1 MKGALI
7 SFLPLLA
14 ALLVVAAREA
24 RSAHR
29 RNLVNRAL
37 HEARRPLQ
45 AIALSLPAGPGRLT
59 PALPVWQ
66 AIRAL
71 GEVDRQVNGGAAD
84 QLRPEPVA
92 CRLMTEACVRRWQS
106 RARMA
111 GGGIELRWTGPE
123 AVVTGDPAVLSSAIE
138 NLIVNA
144 IEHGGP
150 RIIVRAL
157 VLGQRLRIE
166 VVDDGAACREPDRKD
181 RPAEVLARFRG
192 RERHGHGLAVVRQAA
207 REHCGSFNLEL
218 CETGSKATLTLPCS
232 SKPVASSAGLVGI
245 EMCGGCDESAA

>member
-1 MKGALI
+1 MRAHLVDL
-7 SFLPLLA
+7 LPLLT
-14 ALLVVAAREA
+14 ALLVILAHEA
-24 RSAHR
+24 WLAHR
-29 RNLVNRAL
+29 RSLVNRAL

-71 GEVDRQVNGGAAD
+71 GEVDRQINGGAPD
-84 QLRPEPVA
+84 QPRPEPIA

-111 GGGIELRWTGPE
+111 GGGIEMRWTGPE
-123 AVVTGDPAVLSSAIE
+123 ALVTGDPAMLSAAVE

-150 RIIVRAL
+150 RIVVRAL
-157 VLGQRLRIE
+157 VVGRRLRIE
-166 VVDDGAACREPDRKD
+166 VSDNGKSR
-181 RPAEVLARFRG
+181 RPAERSGNPAEVMARLRG
-192 RERHGHGLAVVRQAA
+192 RERHGHGLAVVRDAA
-207 REHCGSFNLEL
+207 REHDGRLEVDLGEQGS
-218 CETGSKATLTLPCS
+218 TATLVLPCS
-232 SKPVASSAGLVGI
+232 TRAPVSAPGLVGI
-245 EMCGGCDESAA
+245 EA

>member
-1 MKGALI
+1 MRGELVN
-7 SFLPLLA
+7 LVPLLA
-14 ALLVVAAREA
+14 AVVVIAARETW
-24 RSAHR
+24 SAHR
-29 RNLVNRAL
+29 RNLINRAL

-45 AIALSLPAGPGRLT
+45 VIALSLPAGPGRMT

-71 GEVDRQVNGGAAD
+71 SEVDRQINGGAPD
-84 QLRPEPVA
+84 RVRPEPIA
-92 CRLMTEACVRRWQS
+92 CRLMSEACVRRWQS

-123 AVVTGDPAVLSSAIE
+123 AVVSGDPAALSAAIE

-157 VLGQRLRIE
+157 VIGKRLRIE
-166 VVDDGAACREPDRKD
+166 VTDNGRSDRTRERSGS
-181 RPAEVLARFRG
+181 PAEIMARLRG
-192 RERHGHGLAVVRQAA
+192 QGRHGHGLAVVREAA
-207 REHCGSFNLEL
+207 REHDGWFEIEIGEEGTTAILV
-218 CETGSKATLTLPCS
+218 LPCATRIAT
-232 SKPVASSAGLVGI
+232 PAPGLVGL
-245 EMCGGCDESAA
+245 EA

>member
-1 MKGALI
+1 LRANLTDL
-7 SFLPLLA
+7 LPLLV
-14 ALLVVAAREA
+14 ALLVILVREA
-24 RSAHR
+24 WLSHR
-29 RNLVNRAL
+29 RSLANRAL

-71 GEVDRQVNGGAAD
+71 GEVDRQINGGAPD
-84 QLRPEPVA
+84 QPRPEPIA

-111 GGGIELRWTGPE
+111 GGGIEMRWTGPE
-123 AVVTGDPAVLSSAIE
+123 ALVTGDPAMLSAALE

-150 RIIVRAL
+150 RIVVRAL
-157 VLGQRLRIE
+157 VIGRRLRIE
-166 VVDDGAACREPDRKD
+166 VNDNGTSGRAADRSGN
-181 RPAEVLARFRG
+181 PAEVMARLRG
-192 RERHGHGLAVVRQAA
+192 KGRHGHGLAVVRDAA
-207 REHCGSFNLEL
+207 REHDGRLEVDLDEQGS
-218 CETGSKATLTLPCS
+218 TATLILPCS
-232 SKPVASSAGLVGI
+232 TRAQVSAPGLVGV
-245 EMCGGCDESAA
+245 EA

>member
-1 MKGALI
+1 MNSDLF

-14 ALLVVAAREA
+14 ALLVIAAREA
-24 RSAHR
+24 WLAHR
-29 RNLVNRAL
+29 RSLVNRAL

-71 GEVDRQVNGGAAD
+71 GEVDRQVNGGP
-84 QLRPEPVA
+84 PERVRLEPIA

-123 AVVTGDPAVLSSAIE
+123 ALVTGDPAVLSSAIE

-150 RIIVRAL
+150 RIVVRA
-157 VLGQRLRIE
+157 VVVGQRLRIE
-166 VVDDGAACREPDRKD
+166 VTDNGKEHRTAERTGST
-181 RPAEVLARFRG
+181 PAEVLARLRG
-192 RERHGHGLAVVRQAA
+192 TDRHGHGLAVVRGAA
-207 REHCGSFNLEL
+207 REHEGRFDLDLGREGS
-218 CETGSKATLTLPCS
+218 TATLVLPCLTR
-232 SKPVASSAGLVGI
+232 VTASADGLVGI
-245 EMCGGCDESAA
+245 ET

>member
-1 MKGALI
+1 MRADVQSL
-7 SFLPLLA
+7 LPLLA
-14 ALLVVAAREA
+14 ALAVVAGREA
-24 RSAHR
+24 WLAHR
-29 RNLVNRAL
+29 RSLANRAL

-71 GEVDRQVNGGAAD
+71 GEVDRQINGGAPDRA
-84 QLRPEPVA
+84 RPEPIA
-92 CRLMTEACVRRWQS
+92 CRLMVEACVRRWQS

-123 AVVTGDPAVLSSAIE
+123 ALVTGDPAGLSAAIE

-150 RIIVRAL
+150 RIMVRTL
-157 VLGQRLRIE
+157 VIGQRLRIE
-166 VVDDGAACREPDRKD
+166 VRDDGVSHRPSERADS
-181 RPAEVLARFRG
+181 PAEVIARLRG
-192 RERHGHGLAVVRQAA
+192 KERHGHGLAVVKEAA
-207 REHCGSFNLEL
+207 RAHAGRFDLEL
-218 CETGSKATLTLPCS
+218 GSDGSIATLVLPCLTRAAAPQPG
-232 SKPVASSAGLVGI
+232 PVRTEV
-245 EMCGGCDESAA
+245 

>member
-1 MKGALI
+1 MKAELGNL
-7 SFLPLLA
+7 LPLLI
-14 ALLVVAAREA
+14 ALLVILAREVWL
-24 RSAHR
+24 AHR

-71 GEVDRQVNGGAAD
+71 GEVDRQVNGGAPD
-84 QLRPEPVA
+84 QTRPEPIA

-111 GGGIELRWTGPE
+111 GSGIEMRWTGPE
-123 AVVTGDPAVLSSAIE
+123 AMVTGDPAMLSAAIE

-150 RIIVRAL
+150 RILVRAL
-157 VLGQRLRIE
+157 VIGQRLRIE
-166 VVDDGAACREPDRKD
+166 VTDNGSHQRAPDRAGN
-181 RPAEVLARFRG
+181 PAEVMARLRG
-192 RERHGHGLAVVRQAA
+192 RERHGHGLAVVREAA
-207 REHCGSFNLEL
+207 REHDGRLEL
-218 CETGSKATLTLPCS
+218 DLDHSAGSTATLILPCS
-232 SKPVASSAGLVGI
+232 TRPPVATPGLVGV
-245 EMCGGCDESAA
+245 EG

>member
-1 MKGALI
+1 MNAHLVDL
-7 SFLPLLA
+7 LPLLA
-14 ALLVVAAREA
+14 AVLVILAREA
-24 RSAHR
+24 WLAHR

-71 GEVDRQVNGGAAD
+71 GEVDRQINGGAPD
-84 QLRPEPVA
+84 QPRPEPIA
-92 CRLMTEACVRRWQS
+92 CRLMIEACVRRWQS

-111 GGGIELRWTGPE
+111 GGGIEMRWTGPE
-123 AVVTGDPAVLSSAIE
+123 ALVTGDPAMLSAAVE

-150 RIIVRAL
+150 RIVVRAL
-157 VLGQRLRIE
+157 VVGRRLRIE
-166 VVDDGAACREPDRKD
+166 VSDNGKSR
-181 RPAEVLARFRG
+181 RPAERSGNPAEVISRLRG
-192 RERHGHGLAVVRQAA
+192 KERHGHGLAVVRDAV
-207 REHCGSFNLEL
+207 REHDGRLEL
-218 CETGSKATLTLPCS
+218 NLAEQGSTATLVLPCS
-232 SKPVASSAGLVGI
+232 TRPAVSAPGLVRI
-245 EMCGGCDESAA
+245 EA

>member
-1 MKGALI
+1 MVGLPDL
-7 SFLPLLA
+7 LPLIA
-14 ALLVVAAREA
+14 ALVVIGAREA
-24 RSAHR
+24 WLAHR
-29 RNLVNRAL
+29 RSLVNRAL

-71 GEVDRQVNGGAAD
+71 GEVDRQVNGGAPD
-84 QLRPEPVA
+84 RVRLEPIA

-106 RARMA
+106 RARMV

-123 AVVTGDPAVLSSAIE
+123 ALVTGDPASLSAAIE

-150 RIIVRAL
+150 RIVVRAL
-157 VLGQRLRIE
+157 VVGRRLRIE
-166 VVDDGAACREPDRKD
+166 VSDDGRESRSGE
-181 RPAEVLARFRG
+181 RAGSPAEVIARLRG
-192 RERHGHGLAVVRQAA
+192 TERHGHGLAVVRSAA
-207 REHCGSFNLEL
+207 REHEGRFELEL
-218 CETGSKATLTLPCS
+218 GDEGSKATLVLPCLTR
-232 SKPVASSAGLVGI
+232 AESSAPGLVGI
-245 EMCGGCDESAA
+245 EA

>member
-1 MKGALI
+1 MRGELV
-7 SFLPLLA
+7 SLLPLVA
-14 ALLVVAAREA
+14 ALVVIAAREA
-24 RSAHR
+24 SLAHR
-29 RNLVNRAL
+29 RSLVNRAL

-71 GEVDRQVNGGAAD
+71 GEVDRQVNGGAPD
-84 QLRPEPVA
+84 RLRPEPIA

-123 AVVTGDPAVLSSAIE
+123 AMVTGDPALLSAAIE

-157 VLGQRLRIE
+157 VVGQRLRIE
-166 VVDDGAACREPDRKD
+166 VGDNGREANAEERCGS
-181 RPAEVLARFRG
+181 PAEVLARLRG
-192 RERHGHGLAVVRQAA
+192 KERHGHGLAVVRDAA
-207 REHCGSFNLEL
+207 SRHGGRFEIDLDTRGS
-218 CETGSKATLTLPCS
+218 TATIVLPCLTR
-232 SKPVASSAGLVGI
+232 AITSAPGLVGI
-245 EMCGGCDESAA
+245 EA

>member
-1 MKGALI
+1 MRAHLVDL
-7 SFLPLLA
+7 LPLLA
-14 ALLVVAAREA
+14 AVLVILAREVWL
-24 RSAHR
+24 AHR

-71 GEVDRQVNGGAAD
+71 GELDRQVNGGAPD
-84 QLRPEPVA
+84 QSRPEPIA

-111 GGGIELRWTGPE
+111 GSGIEMRWTGPE
-123 AVVTGDPAVLSSAIE
+123 ALVTGDPAMLSAAVE

-150 RIIVRAL
+150 RIVVRAL
-157 VLGQRLRIE
+157 VVGRRLRIE
-166 VVDDGAACREPDRKD
+166 VSDNGKCH
-181 RPAEVLARFRG
+181 RPAERSDCPAEVMARLRG
-192 RERHGHGLAVVRQAA
+192 KERHGHGLAVVRDAA
-207 REHCGSFNLEL
+207 REHDGRLEL
-218 CETGSKATLTLPCS
+218 DLDEQGSTATLVLPCS
-232 SKPVASSAGLVGI
+232 TRVAVSAPGLVGI
-245 EMCGGCDESAA
+245 EA

>member
-1 MKGALI
+1 VKAGVESM
-7 SFLPLLA
+7 LPLLV
-14 ALLVVAAREA
+14 ALLLIVAREA

-29 RNLVNRAL
+29 RSRLNRAL

-45 AIALSLPAGPGRLT
+45 EIALSMPAGPGRMT

-71 GEVDRQVNGGAAD
+71 GEVDRQVNGGPPD
-84 QLRPEPVA
+84 RIRPEPVA

-111 GGGIELRWTGPE
+111 GGGIELNWTGPE
-123 AVVTGDPAVLSSAIE
+123 ALVTGDPAALSAALE

-150 RIIVRAL
+150 RIRVRSLA
-157 VLGQRLRIE
+157 LGQRLRIE
-166 VVDDGAACREPDRKD
+166 VTDNGRAERPRERAGC
-181 RPAEVLARFRG
+181 PADVIARLQGRG
-192 RERHGHGLAVVRQAA
+192 RHGHGLAVVRKAA
-207 REHCGSFNLEL
+207 RDHNGNFEIELAESGS
-218 CETGSKATLTLPCS
+218 TATLVLPCS
-232 SKPVASSAGLVGI
+232 TRLPVSAAGLVGI
-245 EMCGGCDESAA
+245 ED